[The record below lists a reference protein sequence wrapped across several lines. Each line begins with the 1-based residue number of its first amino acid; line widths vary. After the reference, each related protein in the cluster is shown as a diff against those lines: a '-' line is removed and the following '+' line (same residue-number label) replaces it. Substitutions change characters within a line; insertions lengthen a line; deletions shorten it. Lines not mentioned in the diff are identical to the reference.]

1 MAIEFIRQGVQE
13 ELAAYRLLAGAVG
26 AETFV
31 VLVVGFFL
39 SVAGIEAGDAVE
51 VVAAVFAQGVAANVV
66 GNQPVPAPETKEEK
80 YLSRTEVMEIF
91 GISYATLWRWSK
103 DCPASQD

>member
-1 MAIEFIRQGVQE
+1 MAVATGANAARRHNHSPLGRHTLPEATRSPEALVG
-13 ELAAYRLLAGAVG
+13 ELL
-26 AETFV
+26 E
-31 VLVVGFFL
+31 
-39 SVAGIEAGDAVE
+39 
-51 VVAAVFAQGVAANVV
+51 FAQTVAANVV

-91 GISYATLWRWSK
+91 GISSATLWRWSK